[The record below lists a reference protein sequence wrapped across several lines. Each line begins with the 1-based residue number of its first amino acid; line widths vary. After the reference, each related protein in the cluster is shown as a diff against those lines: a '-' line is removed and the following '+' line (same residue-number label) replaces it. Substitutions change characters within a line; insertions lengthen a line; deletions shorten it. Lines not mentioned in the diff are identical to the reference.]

1 MVLSIMSQFFGL
13 SSEPAPEEA
22 AATRPR
28 PLAIA
33 PAGSAPPRRP
43 ALAKTK
49 SDELL
54 RDFESM
60 RFLSAVDECLKVD
73 RAGLTPEAAGRL
85 EALYAQATADDCTM
99 LLDILDHFETE
110 LRRLRADAR
119 CGAASSAAPVVAPAG
134 RC

>member
-1 MVLSIMSQFFGL
+1 MVLAVMSQWFGM
-13 SSEPAPEEA
+13 SAERASAPA
-22 AATRPR
+22 PR
-28 PLAIA
+28 PLTIA
-33 PAGSAPPRRP
+33 PNDAAPRARP

-60 RFLSAVDECLKVD
+60 RFLAAVDARLKVD
-73 RAGLTPEAAGRL
+73 RAALRPEDAGRL
-85 EALYAQATADDCTM
+85 EALYAQATADDCVV

-110 LRRLRADAR
+110 LKRLRADSR
-119 CGAASSAAPVVAPAG
+119 CGAASSSAVVVPATG